1 MPMVQAT
8 IEALLKDKIGL
19 AANTIGSHKIAKAV
33 EKRRLACNLPDL
45 QTYLLRLQT
54 SKEELEEL
62 IELVVVPETWFF
74 RDRKPFTFLEHYVKS
89 EWWTNRDRSIL
100 RLLSIPCSS
109 GEEPYSIAMLLLN
122 SGLTPDKFRI
132 DAVDVS
138 KKALLR
144 ATNAVYNKNSFR
156 GEDLPERER
165 YFQQTADS
173 YELSKLVRNT
183 VNFIHG
189 NLLDPFFLAN
199 KKYNIIFCRN
209 LLIYFDSSTC
219 SQAIDILDRILI
231 PKGLLFVGSAETGR
245 IPTDRFV
252 SVRYPFSFAYQKVAD
267 KATDVVTLLTADVT
281 DKLSV
286 RKKVSP
292 RTDNTSATP
301 ALNSPA
307 ISTTPIPNLQT
318 VRNLADEGRLDEA
331 ARSCKTYLD
340 QHRTSAQAYLLLGE
354 VYQAKGDNEQAEQCY
369 QKAIYL
375 EPNYYEA
382 LIHLTLLKEHR
393 GDHVGASVLHKRI
406 QRLIEEGRRQKAG
419 GRRFRLEGDSDPS

>member
-1 MPMVQAT
+1 MTEAK

-19 AANTIGSHKIAKAV
+19 AANTIGSYKIAKAV
-33 EKRRLACNLPDL
+33 EKRKLACNFPDS
-45 QTYLLRLQT
+45 QTYLQRLQI
-54 SKEELEEL
+54 SKDELEEL
-62 IELVVVPETWFF
+62 IELVVIPETWFF
-74 RDRKPFTFLEHYVKS
+74 RDRKPFTFLEHYIRS
-89 EWWTNRDRSIL
+89 EWWTNRNNNVL

-132 DAVDVS
+132 DAVDIS

-156 GEDLPERER
+156 GEDMPERER
-165 YFQQTADS
+165 YFQQTADG
-173 YELSKLVRNT
+173 YELSKFVRNT

-189 NLLDPFFLAN
+189 NLLEPFFLAN
-199 KKYNIIFCRN
+199 KKYNIVFCRN

-219 SQAIDILDRILI
+219 SQAIDILERILT

-245 IPTDRFV
+245 IPTNRFV

-267 KATDVVTLLTADVT
+267 QATDVVVDIT
-281 DKLSV
+281 DKFSV
-286 RKKVSP
+286 IKEVSP
-292 RTDNTSATP
+292 KTDNIPS
-301 ALNSPA
+301 
-307 ISTTPIPNLQT
+307 ISTTQIPNLQIL
-318 VRNLADEGRLDEA
+318 RKLADEGRLDEA
-331 ARSCKTYLD
+331 ASWCKTYLD
-340 QHRTSAQAYLLLGE
+340 QQPTSAQAYLLLGE

-393 GDHVGASVLHKRI
+393 GDRVGAAVLHQRI
-406 QRLIEEGRRQKAG
+406 QRLNKNQ
-419 GRRFRLEGDSDPS
+419 DN